1 MRIFFFKLK
10 KIEDKINKY
19 IVMKLKK
26 KKTWDEFCRL
36 EEF

>member
-26 KKTWDEFCRL
+26 KKDVG
-36 EEF
+36 